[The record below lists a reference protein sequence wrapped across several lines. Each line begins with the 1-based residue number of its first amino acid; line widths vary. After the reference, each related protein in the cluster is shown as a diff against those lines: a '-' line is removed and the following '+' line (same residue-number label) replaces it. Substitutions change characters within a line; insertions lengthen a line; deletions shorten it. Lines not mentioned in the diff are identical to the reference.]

1 MKHIIDLYNY
11 VNERLRIDERGGRFT
26 VDAFNRMIKLVQ
38 NNLYDLRID
47 QFEGSLDSSNTM
59 GQFVKI
65 DSKSITGVL
74 TLPNDFYKTAILE
87 RQLEASY
94 VKCDIYTLLEW
105 SERMASSIELPS
117 NINPMARIIGGQIEV
132 MPAVGNVK
140 HYYFRK
146 LVDPVIATK
155 IVGDD
160 VVVDDAASVDL
171 EIVDHKAIEMM
182 ANAILTKMG
191 ISLENA
197 GVAQTAA
204 QNL

>member
-1 MKHIIDLYNY
+1 
-11 VNERLRIDERGGRFT
+11 
-26 VDAFNRMIKLVQ
+26 
-38 NNLYDLRID
+38 
-47 QFEGSLDSSNTM
+47 
-59 GQFVKI
+59 
-65 DSKSITGVL
+65 
-74 TLPNDFYKTAILE
+74 
-87 RQLEASY
+87 
-94 VKCDIYTLLEW
+94 
-105 SERMASSIELPS
+105 
-117 NINPMARIIGGQIEV
+117 MARIIGGQIEV

-146 LVDPVIATK
+146 LVDPIIATK

-160 VVVDDAASVDL
+160 VVIDDATSVDL
-171 EIVDHKAIEMM
+171 EIIDHKAIEMM